1 MEKLKFET
9 NQEMIKVIKYQ
20 HTNFNVQQ
28 TGVPEKEQR
37 EQRKVKFF
45 KKWKKYR
52 KIQNH
57 NEILMNIITI

>member
-45 KKWKKYR
+45 K
-52 KIQNH
+52 Q
-57 NEILMNIITI
+57 